1 MGSLVRVVTPAAVFT
16 TFFLINPLAL
26 TYILAIHMVTC
37 MGEVLLNKHSSSTW
51 TAMQPTIIQ
60 HMLSSPYAQI
70 NSSVLRIHNETFQGA
85 WFWKRY
91 FTFSLLTKPVAN
103 MQTPKQSNSFLKCKA
118 TNLIMGVIHVPQHTI
133 LNLCNQ
139 SLLPEYQ
146 INNPKNNHSRK
157 SHFRVMSNCS
167 DQLKTCKNL
176 KYKGWNIVWKAIPS
190 SFSGPYVPSHS
201 VAWAVS
207 QIAPGHALEE
217 ACSVP

>member
-1 MGSLVRVVTPAAVFT
+1 
-16 TFFLINPLAL
+16 
-26 TYILAIHMVTC
+26 
-37 MGEVLLNKHSSSTW
+37 
-51 TAMQPTIIQ
+51 
-60 HMLSSPYAQI
+60 
-70 NSSVLRIHNETFQGA
+70 
-85 WFWKRY
+85 
-91 FTFSLLTKPVAN
+91 

-207 QIAPGHALEE
+207 QIAPGHALKRTQVFFSFAWSNHNEPVQHVNHSSFNKTKTWASQQFFVHVKTILLQNSE
-217 ACSVP
+217 FWKSFVIEWFSHAQKRSSNICKGGVKQNNKK